1 MADEFIIRGLQDIEE
16 IEKTPYS
23 ERVSRKSTLEL
34 LEEGAAMQPDA
45 PAISFLQSGDTYD
58 QPLVISHRELISRIR
73 RTANLFA
80 DLGVGAGDVVTYVLP
95 NLPQTHY
102 VLWGA
107 EAAGIANPIN
117 PLLEPGT
124 IRDICRAAGTKVLV
138 TMGEVPGLDMWQK
151 IDAIRNEIPTLE
163 AVVQVMGKSRESEK
177 IIDFDSAIEAYPAD
191 RLAFDR
197 TIGPDDIASLYH
209 TGGTTGTPKLAR
221 RTHFNEVIMSWDLET
236 MGGITRDSTMLCG
249 LPLFHCNG
257 TMVTGLAPFA
267 SGGHV
272 VLLSP
277 SGYRDESIM
286 KNFYKIVERYQAETF
301 SCVPT
306 VLSVLLEVPTEGCDV
321 SSLKYVICGA
331 APLSVELFK
340 RFEAHTGIKILEGYG
355 LTEGAVASA
364 INPKD
369 GERKVGS
376 IGIRMPYQEMKIAV
390 VDEDGNYLRDAGVNE
405 IGVVAIRGPNVFKG
419 YVEESHNQNIWLP
432 GGFFNTGDLGRMDAD
447 GYVFLTGRK
456 KELIIRGGHN
466 IDPALIEEP
475 IYRMPNI
482 RTVAA
487 VGRPDP
493 HAGEVPVAYVEVAE
507 GADISEEQIM
517 EWARQNV
524 GERAAVPREIVITQ
538 EIPLTPVGKI
548 FKPKLRWDATQR
560 AYEEELKALDDM
572 VEDVAVRV
580 GEDKVHG
587 TRVDISVKPQ
597 AGVDFADV
605 KEKIAAI
612 LTRYTL
618 YYEVHPMEG

>member
-1 MADEFIIRGLQDIEE
+1 MAETFTIRGLSDIEE
-16 IEKTPYS
+16 IEKTPYT
-23 ERVSRKSTLEL
+23 EHFTQRSTLEL
-34 LEEGAAMQPDA
+34 LEQGAARNPDKT
-45 PAISFLQSGDTYD
+45 AISFLQNGDSFD
-58 QPLVISHRELISRIR
+58 QPLEIDYRTFISRIR
-73 RTANLFA
+73 QAANLFN
-80 DLGVGAGDVVTYVLP
+80 DLGVGAQDVVTYVLP

-117 PLLEPGT
+117 PLLEAGT

-138 TMGEVPGLDMWQK
+138 TMGDVPGVDMWPK
-151 IDAIRNEIPTLE
+151 IDAIRREIPSLE
-163 AVVQVMGKSRESEK
+163 YVVQVMGKDDPAEK
-177 IIDFDSAIEAYPAD
+177 IVGFEAAMENYPGD
-191 RLAFDR
+191 RLSFDR
-197 TIGPDDIASLYH
+197 VIDPDDIASLYH

-221 RTHFNEVIMSWDLET
+221 RTHFNEVAMTWDLQT
-236 MGGITRDSTMLCG
+236 MGGVTEASTMLCG

-257 TMVTGLAPFA
+257 TMVTGISPFA
-267 SGGHV
+267 CGGHV

-286 KNFYKIVERYQAETF
+286 RNFYKIVERYRAETF

-306 VLSVLLEVPTEGCDV
+306 VLSVLLEIPTEGVDV

-376 IGIRMPYQEMKIAV
+376 IGIRMPYQEMKVAV
-390 VDEDGNYLRDAGVNE
+390 VDDDGNYQRDANVNE

-419 YVEESHNQNIWLP
+419 YVEEIHNKNIWLP

-475 IYRMPNI
+475 IYKMPNI

-493 HAGEVPVAYVEVAE
+493 HAGEVPVVYVEVAE
-507 GADISEEQIM
+507 GANLTEKEIM
-517 EWARQNV
+517 DWAKENV
-524 GERAAVPREIVITQ
+524 GERAAVPKEIVITP

-548 FKPKLRWDATQR
+548 FKPGLRYDATKR
-560 AYEEELKALDDM
+560 AYEEELHAIGDSLADYE
-572 VEDVAVRV
+572 VHV
-580 GEDKVHG
+580 GEDKTHG
-587 TRVDISVKPQ
+587 TRVEIRVKPA
-597 AGVDFADV
+597 AGTDMAAIR
-605 KEKIAAI
+605 EKIAE
-612 LTRYTL
+612 LLKRYTL
-618 YYEVHPMEG
+618 YYEVVEMT

>member
-1 MADEFIIRGLQDIEE
+1 MAETFTIRGLADIEE
-16 IEKTPYS
+16 IEKTPYA
-23 ERVSRKSTLEL
+23 ERFTQRSTLEL
-34 LEEGAAMQPDA
+34 LEQGAAKNPDKT
-45 PAISFLQSGDTYD
+45 AISFLQNGDTYD
-58 QPLVISHRELISRIR
+58 QPMEIDYRTFISRIR
-73 RTANLFA
+73 QAANLFN
-80 DLGVGAGDVVTYVLP
+80 DLGVGAQDVVTYVLP

-117 PLLEPGT
+117 PLLEAGT
-124 IRDICRAAGTKVLV
+124 IRDICKAAGTKVLV
-138 TMGEVPGLDMWQK
+138 TMGDVPGVDMWPK
-151 IDAIRNEIPTLE
+151 IDAIRKEIPSLE
-163 AVVQVMGKSRESEK
+163 YVVQVMGKDDPAEK
-177 IIDFDSAIEAYPAD
+177 IVGFEAAMENYPGD
-191 RLAFDR
+191 RLSFDR
-197 TIGPDDIASLYH
+197 VIDSDDIASLYH

-221 RTHFNEVIMSWDLET
+221 RTHFNEVAMTWDLQT
-236 MGGITRDSTMLCG
+236 MGGVTEASTMLCG

-257 TMVTGLAPFA
+257 TMVTGISPFA
-267 SGGHV
+267 CGGHV

-286 KNFYKIVERYQAETF
+286 RNFYKIVERYRAETF

-306 VLSVLLEVPTEGCDV
+306 VLSVLLEIPTEGVDV

-376 IGIRMPYQEMKIAV
+376 IGIRMPYQEMKVAV
-390 VDEDGNYLRDAGVNE
+390 VDEDGNYQRDANVNE

-419 YVEESHNQNIWLP
+419 YVEEIHNKNIWLP

-475 IYRMPNI
+475 IYKMPNI

-507 GADISEEQIM
+507 GANLTEKEIM
-517 EWARQNV
+517 EWAKENV
-524 GERAAVPREIVITQ
+524 GERAAVPKEIVITP

-548 FKPKLRWDATQR
+548 FKPGLRYDATKR
-560 AYEEELKALDDM
+560 AYEEELQAIGESLAGYQ
-572 VEDVAVRV
+572 VHV
-580 GEDKVHG
+580 GEDKTHG
-587 TRVDISVKPQ
+587 TRVEIQVKPA
-597 AGVDFADV
+597 AGTDMTAIR
-605 KEKIAAI
+605 EKLAE
-612 LTRYTL
+612 LLKRYTL
-618 YYEVHPMEG
+618 YYEVVEMK